1 MFKEPAGTLTIK
13 KFLIVYKREYLQ
25 IMRITMPQ
33 KSPPLNEVTAARL
46 CSLGAQMAQRRKA
59 LGVSATVAAEAAGM
73 SRVTLHRIEKG
84 EPSVTMGAWS
94 NALASLGMQ
103 LQLQF
108 QDNEATQTIPTERSG
123 WWPVRIALADY
134 PQLKALAWQVH
145 GTDHLTPV
153 EAFDI
158 YERNARHMDIS
169 SMGSQ
174 EQKLLQALQQAFG
187 KRSSHV

>member
-1 MFKEPAGTLTIK
+1 
-13 KFLIVYKREYLQ
+13 
-25 IMRITMPQ
+25 MPQ
-33 KSPPLNEVTAARL
+33 KSPPLNEITAAKL
-46 CSLGAQMAQRRKA
+46 CSLGVQIAQRRKA

-84 EPSVTMGAWS
+84 EPSVTMGAWI
-94 NALASLGMQ
+94 NAMAALGMHVQ
-103 LQLQF
+103 LQAS
-108 QDNEATQTIPTERSG
+108 ETTEVTPAKPPG

-158 YERNARHMDIS
+158 YERNARHMDMP
-169 SMGSQ
+169 SMGKQ
-174 EQKLLQALQQAFG
+174 EQALWQALQQAFG
-187 KRSSHV
+187 KRSAHV

>member
-1 MFKEPAGTLTIK
+1 
-13 KFLIVYKREYLQ
+13 
-25 IMRITMPQ
+25 MPQ
-33 KSPPLNEVTAARL
+33 KSPPLNEFTADKL
-46 CSLGAQMAQRRKA
+46 QSLGAQMAARRKA

-94 NALASLGMQ
+94 NAIAALGMQ
-103 LQLQF
+103 LHLQDHDVA
-108 QDNEATQTIPTERSG
+108 QPAPTERPG

-158 YERNARHMDIS
+158 YERNARHMD
-169 SMGSQ
+169 MTVMDSQ
-174 EQKLLQALQQAFG
+174 ELALWQALQQGFG
-187 KRSSHV
+187 KRAAHV

>member
-1 MFKEPAGTLTIK
+1 
-13 KFLIVYKREYLQ
+13 
-25 IMRITMPQ
+25 MPQ
-33 KSPPLNEVTAARL
+33 KSPPLTELTTAKL
-46 CSLGAQMAQRRKA
+46 QSLGASLAARRKA

-94 NALASLGMQ
+94 NAIAALGMH
-103 LQLQF
+103 LQLQ
-108 QDNEATQTIPTERSG
+108 DHETAKPTPADRSG
-123 WWPVRIALADY
+123 WWPVRILLADY

-158 YERNARHMDIS
+158 YERNARHLDLSTMAA
-169 SMGSQ
+169 Q
-174 EQKLLQALQQAFG
+174 EQALWQALQEAFG
-187 KRSSHV
+187 KRAAHV